1 MFDISRRFLTLSVKA
16 RVAVL
21 AAAVAALLVV
31 GTAIW
36 SLAAPDDDT
45 VNAYLHKSGLAGKHE
60 LRVGIFQDQP
70 LLSYAAPSQ
79 RTSTRLRD
87 HSGFEIE
94 LIRELATYLGFTEDS
109 VKLVDT
115 QVQNRGKDLND
126 DAVDVVIASYSI
138 TPDRERDEVNFA
150 GPYLKTEPE
159 VLMRKDGSPKDSI
172 TIRNLGD
179 LHGRLCTVGSS
190 TSDDVLRTKALNDF
204 DGRAVSDD
212 CVKGLLEKKYD
223 AFMLDS
229 VVLAGYVEQNSQLKL
244 VDLVLNQQE
253 KYGIAVANDDEYL
266 RQVIG
271 NFLLDSYERGSSG
284 AWQHAWD
291 RTLGRVLGDSSQP
304 KPEGVKVLRDYQD
317 GFQAQRSPYHPTHQ
331 PPAAPHGPAA
341 VVQARGTRRSG
352 RRR

>member
-1 MFDISRRFLTLSVKA
+1 MTLSA
-16 RVAVL
+16 RTRVAVL
-21 AAAVAALLVV
+21 AATVAALLIT

-45 VNAYLHKSGLAGKHE
+45 INAYLHRSGLAGRHE

-70 LLSYAAPSQ
+70 LLSYAEPKD
-79 RTSTRLRD
+79 RNSTRLKD
-87 HSGFEIE
+87 HAGFEIE
-94 LIRELATYLGFTEDS
+94 LIRELASYLGFTEDS
-109 VKLVDT
+109 VKVIDT

-126 DAVDVVIASYSI
+126 NTVDVVVASFSI
-138 TPDRERDEVNFA
+138 TPDRERDEVDFA

-159 VLMRKDGSPKDSI
+159 VLMRTGSWAEDSI
-172 TIRNLGD
+172 TIRNLAD
-179 LHGRLCTVGSS
+179 LHGRLCTIGSS
-190 TSDDVLRTKALNDF
+190 TSDDALRTKDINDF
-204 DGRAVSDD
+204 DGRATSDD
-212 CVKGLLEKKYD
+212 CVKGLLDRKYD

-229 VVLAGYVEQNSQLKL
+229 VVLAGYIEQHPKQLKL

-253 KYGIAVANDDEYL
+253 KYGIAVANHDEYL

-271 NFLLDSYERGSSG
+271 NFLQDSYERGDAG

-304 KPEGVKVLRDYQD
+304 RPEGVRVLRDYQD
-317 GFQAQRSPYHPTHQ
+317 GFQAQPAPYQPAQ
-331 PPAAPHGPAA
+331 RPPATGPPRAPA
-341 VVQARGTRRSG
+341 VRVRDARRA